1 MKNQLA
7 EIACFVEVARRLSFA
22 RAAEQLE
29 MHVSGVSRAV
39 AALEAR
45 LGVRLLQRTTRQVG
59 LTEAGRTHLR
69 RCEALL
75 AELADAESAAS
86 ALGGALRGTLRV
98 SIPSGFGLTHIT
110 PGIAE
115 FAAAH
120 PELNLDLHLSNRNVD
135 LVEEGYD
142 LAIRLGRLTDSR
154 MVARRLGE
162 SRRMLVASPDY
173 VRTHGAPKRPAD
185 LAAHACLVLD
195 TTTAPSRWE
204 LRSGAARER
213 LRMPARLRSNNALA
227 LLDACRAGAG
237 ITLLPQV
244 IVAADVAAGRLQRL
258 LPRWNGDAQGV
269 FAIYP
274 GNRFIPAKVRRFVEF
289 VEARLRAFDAANPPD
304 GKRARRTAAR

>member
-1 MKNQLA
+1 MKNQLT

-22 RAAEQLE
+22 RAAEQME

-39 AALEAR
+39 AALESR

-86 ALGGALRGTLRV
+86 AAGGALQGTLRV

-110 PGIAE
+110 SGIAE
-115 FAAAH
+115 FIAAH
-120 PELNLDLHLSNRNVD
+120 PQLDLDMHLSNRNVD

-142 LAIRLGRLTDSR
+142 LAIRLGRLSDSR
-154 MVARRLGE
+154 IVARRLGQ
-162 SRRMLVASPDY
+162 SRRMLVASADY
-173 VRTHGAPKRPAD
+173 VRRHGAPKRPAD

-195 TTTAPSRWE
+195 VGPNPTRWD
-204 LRSGAARER
+204 LRSGTTRET
-213 LRMPARLRSNNALA
+213 LRVHPRIRSNNAIA
-227 LLDACRAGAG
+227 LLHASRAGVG
-237 ITLLPQV
+237 VTLLPHV
-244 IVAADVAAGRLQRL
+244 IAAADVAADRLQRL
-258 LPRWNGDAQGV
+258 LPRWSGDVQDV
-269 FAIYP
+269 FAVYP

-289 VEARLRAFDAANPPD
+289 VETRLRTFDDADA
-304 GKRARRTAAR
+304 KTKAARAAG